1 MTAALRA
8 LPTLVLLTVLALAVP
23 ALRAAQPS
31 SGLRAEAID
40 AAVRATVE
48 RYTLPGI
55 AVGVIEDGKI
65 VYARGYGETVAG
77 SGDAVT
83 TRTLFKI
90 ASNSK
95 AMTAA
100 VLARLVQQGKLR
112 WDDPV
117 VKHLPAFAMFDPWVT
132 ANMTVSD
139 LLIHNSGLPE
149 GGGDLML
156 WPEPN
161 LFTRD
166 DIVRGL
172 RHIKPAYGFRAGYA
186 YDNLLYVVAGQ
197 VAAAAGGASYEA
209 LVRREL
215 FEPLGLSGCR
225 VGAFRLADAGSV
237 AQPHMRSGDG
247 NVAMRRDA
255 DTVPVIASAPAG
267 GVRCSLDDML
277 VWANAWLVPT
287 PAQLQ
292 WLAPAQRE
300 AMWKPRTPMPIPAL
314 RKRWDN
320 THYYAYAYGFRVAD
334 VDGQWTVSHTGTLG
348 GMYSMMMLLP
358 DQRSGFVLMI
368 NGDGGNART
377 VLGEVLLKQFTAPA
391 DMRGVAGYADD
402 LARPSAPSATAS
414 KPASKP
420 AAKPPLPD
428 INKRTPVTPA
438 QLRDWLGTWR
448 DPWFGDV
455 RICAVG
461 DGVEWRSAKSPK
473 MHGRVSDLGGRYL
486 LHWDDIAVDIDAWL
500 DFAGSGNARTLRM
513 AKIDPA
519 GDFSSDY
526 EDLAFTRV
534 GSCE

>member
-1 MTAALRA
+1 MTYFARVVASL
-8 LPTLVLLTVLALAVP
+8 LALALAAP
-23 ALRAAQPS
+23 ALHAAEPA
-31 SGLRAEAID
+31 SGPRAEAID
-40 AAVRATVE
+40 AAVRAAIE
-48 RYTLPGI
+48 RYRLPGI

-65 VYARGYGETVAG
+65 VYARGHGETVAG
-77 SGDAVT
+77 SGNPVT
-83 TRTLFKI
+83 TQTLFKI

-117 VKHLPAFAMFDPWVT
+117 VKHLPAFAMHDPWVT
-132 ANMTVSD
+132 AHMTVSD
-139 LLIHNSGLPE
+139 LLVHNSGLPE

-172 RHIKPAYGFRAGYA
+172 RHIKPAYGFRSGYA

-197 VAAAAGGASYEA
+197 VAAAAGGAPYED

-215 FEPLGLSGCR
+215 FKPLGLADCR
-225 VGAFRLADAGSV
+225 VGEFQLADAGSV
-237 AQPHMRSGDG
+237 AQPHMRSGEG
-247 NVAMRRDA
+247 NVAMRLDPP
-255 DTVPVIASAPAG
+255 TVPVIASAPAG
-267 GVRCSLDDML
+267 GIRCTLDDML
-277 VWANAWLVPT
+277 LWANNWLVPT
-287 PAQLQ
+287 AAQLQ
-292 WLAPAQRE
+292 WLGPAQRE
-300 AMWKPRTPMPIPAL
+300 AMWTPRTPMPISPL

-358 DQRSGFVLMI
+358 DRRSGFVLMI
-368 NGDGGNART
+368 NGDGSNARS
-377 VLGEVLLKQFTAPA
+377 VLSEVLLKQFTAPDDA
-391 DMRGVAGYADD
+391 RGVAGYADD
-402 LARPSAPSATAS
+402 LARPAQASTS
-414 KPASKP
+414 KPVS
-420 AAKPPLPD
+420 KPPLPD
-428 INKRTPVTPA
+428 IAGRKPVTAA

-455 RICAVG
+455 RICAV
-461 DGVEWRSAKSPK
+461 DEGVEWRATKSPK

-500 DFAGSGNARTLRM
+500 DFAGQGNARTLRM
-513 AKIDPA
+513 AKLDPQ

-526 EDLAFTRV
+526 EDLAFSRV
-534 GSCE
+534 GGCE